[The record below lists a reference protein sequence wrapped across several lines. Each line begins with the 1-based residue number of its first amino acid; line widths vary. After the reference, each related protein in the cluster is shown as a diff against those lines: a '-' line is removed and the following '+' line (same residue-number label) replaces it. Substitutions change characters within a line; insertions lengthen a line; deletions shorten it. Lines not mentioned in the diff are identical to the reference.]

1 MPRKRELFRIRI
13 YNSSGIDREITI
25 TWRGFFLSLL
35 FVLLITGTFAL
46 SVSDIVRWSVLKVE
60 NQMLKSENAR
70 LKSEI
75 EAMGKEVLVLQERMD
90 SIFKINNQLRL
101 AMGLPEVPQDIK
113 YMGMGGY
120 ISKENPT
127 REKLMS
133 IKNLVEMEY
142 RDLQNLKKIVK
153 EKQEELK
160 YTPSLL
166 PSYGYITSGFG
177 YRRDPFTGRMKFHEG
192 LDISAPTG
200 TPVYAPADGVV
211 TFVGMRNGY
220 GLVIEIKHGDR
231 YITRYAHLSESLV
244 RVGQRVQRGDMIAR
258 VGNSGRSTGPHLHY
272 EVLKNG
278 VPVNPRRYILLG
290 EVVYD

>member
-1 MPRKRELFRIRI
+1 MPRKRELFRLRI
-13 YNSSGIDREITI
+13 YNGSGIDREIII
-25 TWRGFFLSLL
+25 TWRGLILGLIIFLLVAGSLYMSMSG
-35 FVLLITGTFAL
+35 LIK
-46 SVSDIVRWSVLKVE
+46 WSILKVE
-60 NQMLKSENAR
+60 NVRLRSENNS
-70 LKSEI
+70 LKTQIRYLSKEI
-75 EAMGKEVLVLQERMD
+75 SLLQERMD
-90 SIFKINNQLRL
+90 SIFHINNQLRL
-101 AMGLPEVPQDIK
+101 AMGLPEVPEDVK

-120 ISKENPT
+120 ISKDNSKD
-127 REKLMS
+127 RLS
-133 IKNLVEMEY
+133 AIKNLVEMEY
-142 RDLQNLKKIVK
+142 RDLQNLKKMVQ

-166 PSYGYITSGFG
+166 PSYGYMTSGFG

-200 TPVYAPADGVV
+200 TPVYAPADGIV
-211 TFVGMRNGY
+211 TFVGIRNGY

-272 EVLKNG
+272 EVLKDG
-278 VPVNPRRYILLG
+278 VPVNPKRFIILG